1 MLSEKSG
8 RVIKKPAFFITEE
21 EENSCGR
28 GKNIQSNILPK
39 KYFILIIFSN
49 FAVS

>member
-8 RVIKKPAFFITEE
+8 RVIKKPAFFITE